1 MHKRHELTD
10 LARTFLIKTAD
21 MLKAEMGPNPERLQ
35 QSMWMVSSGTGNM
48 QSKNFSRL
56 IFNGDDAYG
65 INYSKIKNIDFPE
78 KKQLNEAL
86 DDVTQSCRGVMFS
99 SLDSQLVF
107 EWLKLPNP
115 FLFEEPFI
123 TYLIDEFL
131 DVVLDHKIIMK
142 SLTAISGINSN
153 NLLIELDRSINIHQI
168 SKKELWEFGDIKNF
182 RQFLSPISI
191 PSEDW
196 MILEIKLQCDIPKVF

>member
-1 MHKRHELTD
+1 MHKRHELAD
-10 LARTFLIKTAD
+10 LARKFLIKTAD
-21 MLKAEMGPNPERLQ
+21 MLKAEMEPNPECLQ

-78 KKQLNEAL
+78 KKQLKEAL
-86 DDVTQSCRGVMFS
+86 DDITQSCRGVMLS

-107 EWLKLPNP
+107 KWLKLSNP
-115 FLFEEPFI
+115 FLFKEPFI

-131 DVVLDHKIIMK
+131 DVVIDHKIIMK
-142 SLTAISGINSN
+142 SLTAISGIDSN
-153 NLLIELDRSINIHQI
+153 NLPIELERSINIHQI
-168 SKKELWEFGDIKNF
+168 SKEELWEFGHY
-182 RQFLSPISI
+182 
-191 PSEDW
+191 
-196 MILEIKLQCDIPKVF
+196 LEIK